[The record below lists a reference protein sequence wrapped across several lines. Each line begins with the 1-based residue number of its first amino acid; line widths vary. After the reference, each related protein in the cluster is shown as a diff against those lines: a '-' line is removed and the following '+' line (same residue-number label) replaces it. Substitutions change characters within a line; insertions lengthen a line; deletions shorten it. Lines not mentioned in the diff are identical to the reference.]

1 MKTAR
6 SVIVLSFVGASIA
19 LGGCSNVRESLGF
32 ERGTPDEFNVVPSA
46 GLEVPQG
53 VSLPPPTPGAQ
64 RPQQVATSTQA
75 QQAIFG
81 SSAGTGSAVVSSGE
95 QALLTSAG
103 AGAAEPGIRQ
113 IVEQET
119 RQLIIERETILTGV
133 LTGPVQS
140 PDPLVDPEAEARRIA
155 AAQAAGTPLNQGEV
169 PIIEPSEEGPLAGLF
184 DTIFEL

>member
-6 SVIVLSFVGASIA
+6 SVIVLSFIGASVL

-75 QQAIFG
+75 QQAVFG
-81 SSAGTGSAVVSSGE
+81 SSAGTGSASVSGGE
-95 QALLTSAG
+95 QALLSSAG
-103 AGAAEPGIRQ
+103 NAEPGIRQ

-119 RQLIIERETILTGV
+119 RQLILQQQTILTGI

-140 PDPLVDPEAEARRIA
+140 PDPLVDPAAEARRIA

-184 DTIFEL
+184 DTIFEF